1 LVSSRTT
8 LHRWERAQKSEE
20 SFWLVT
26 KKSWTVDLTKR
37 YWQERLAH
45 GFNLDYSYFTG
56 KDVLEVGCG
65 PSGIIYHLDEVKTSV
80 GLEPLDLNNL
90 ARKNWKKTS
99 VAKGIGEKI
108 PFQDNSFDVILSYN
122 SIDHSFDPKKVIEE
136 IYRVLRLGG
145 DFLLSLHILRDQFN
159 LLKSILNKF
168 DEPHPYHLTHKEV
181 LRLLKDNSF
190 YLNNSKRDKGIGE
203 LNDSLK
209 KTIANYMMDRLWLWL
224 VKKN

>member
-8 LHRWERAQKSEE
+8 LHRWERAQKAEE

-26 KKSWTVDLTKR
+26 KKSWSVDLNKVF
-37 YWQERLAH
+37 WKEKLAQ
-45 GFNLDYSYFTG
+45 GFNLDYSYFSG

-80 GLEPLDLNNL
+80 GLEPLNLNNL

-99 VAKGIGEKI
+99 VAKGVGEKI
-108 PFQDNSFDVILSYN
+108 PFQDNSFDVILSFN
-122 SIDHSFDPKKVIEE
+122 SIDHSLDPKEVIEE

-159 LLKSILNKF
+159 LLKPILNKI
-168 DEPHPYHLTHKEV
+168 DEPHPYHLTHQEV

-190 YLNNSKRDKGIGE
+190 CLNNSKRDKGIGE
-203 LNDSLK
+203 RNDSLK
-209 KTIANYMMDRLWLWL
+209 KTIANCMMDRLWLSL